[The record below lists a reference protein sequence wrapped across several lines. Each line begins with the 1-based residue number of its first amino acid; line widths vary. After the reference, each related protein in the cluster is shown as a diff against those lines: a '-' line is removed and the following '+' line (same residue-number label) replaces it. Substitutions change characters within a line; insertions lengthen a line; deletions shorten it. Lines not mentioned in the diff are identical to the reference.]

1 MILHRIQKTLKRRSP
16 SYTLPMPTTARPSA
30 PAPPVHTP
38 SGPVYAHVLD
48 MIGKTPLLEV
58 RTLDTGPCRLFLKM
72 ELANPAGSIKDRIGL
87 TMISA
92 AEQDG
97 RIDPSASAPPT
108 LIEAT
113 AGNTGIGLALVAA
126 QRGYKLI
133 VVVPDKMSQG
143 KIRHLRAMG
152 AVVHLTRSD
161 VEKGHPEYYQDVAQ
175 RLADETPNSLY
186 INQFANPDNA
196 RAHYETTGPEIVEQ
210 IHAATGQPLGA
221 FICGVGSGGTLTGVG
236 RALKEADPTTK
247 IILADP
253 AGSILHPLVNEGK
266 ETRPSSWLVEG
277 MGEDF
282 VPGVCELDLADKA
295 YPITDRES
303 FDAARELLLA
313 EGVLAGSSTGC
324 LVAAALKFCREQSE
338 PMSVVTLACDQ
349 GAKYLDKVFAEPY
362 LLDEDLLSRETHSD
376 LRDLIALRHAQR
388 EDVSIKPTD
397 SAHQAF
403 KTLRLHGA
411 CALPVIDP
419 AQPDKL
425 LGEFSETAMLEAL
438 TTNANA
444 FDAPCSTIMRPA
456 PTIEHS
462 ATRAQL
468 AVLLDEHPQVYV
480 TGAVGEYL
488 GLIPRSTLLNRLM
501 RDR

>member
-1 MILHRIQKTLKRRSP
+1 
-16 SYTLPMPTTARPSA
+16 MPTTARPDA
-30 PAPPVHTP
+30 PAEPISTA
-38 SGPVYAHVLD
+38 SGPVYRHVLD
-48 MIGKTPLLEV
+48 MIGKTPLLEA

-87 TMISA
+87 WMISS

-97 RIDPSASAPPT
+97 RIDPGADEPPT

-113 AGNTGIGLALVAA
+113 AGNTGLGLALVAA

-152 AVVHLTRSD
+152 ATVHLTRSD

-196 RAHYETTGPEIVEQ
+196 RAHYESTGPEIVEQ
-210 IHAATGQPLGA
+210 ITAATGGPVGA
-221 FICGVGSGGTLTGVG
+221 FVCGVGSGGTLSGVG
-236 RALKEADPTTK
+236 RALKEAHPGTK
-247 IILADP
+247 IVLSDP
-253 AGSILHPLVNEGK
+253 SGSILHPLVNSGEKTTPG
-266 ETRPSSWLVEG
+266 SWLVEG

-282 VPGVCELDLADKA
+282 VPDVCELDLADVA
-295 YPITDRES
+295 YPITDQES
-303 FDAARELLLA
+303 FDAAQELLRA

-324 LVAAALKFCREQSE
+324 LIAAALKFCREQTE

-349 GAKYLDKVFAEPY
+349 GAKYLDKVFSEPY
-362 LLDEDLLSRETHSD
+362 LLDEGLLHREKTND
-376 LRDLIALRHAQR
+376 LRDLIALRHDER
-388 EDVSIKPTD
+388 EDVAIKPTD
-397 SAHQAF
+397 TAQQAF

-419 AQPDKL
+419 ANPETL
-425 LGEFSETAMLEAL
+425 LGEFSEDAMLK
-438 TTNANA
+438 A
-444 FDAPCSTIMRPA
+444 FAGDESSFDKACSAVMRTGVPTLKASAP
-456 PTIEHS
+456 
-462 ATRAQL
+462 RAQL
-468 AVLLDEHPQVYV
+468 AALLDEHPQVYV
-480 TGAVGEYL
+480 VDDSGAYL
-488 GLIPRSTLLNRLM
+488 GLIPRSTFLNRVM